1 MGYRL
6 DHVQLAIPP
15 GGESLAD
22 GFYVGLLGFEREEKP
37 PVLAAR
43 GGRWY
48 RRDDA
53 LVHLGVEA
61 DFRPAHKAHPALAVD
76 DYEALIERLRRAGYG
91 VRDDDALD
99 TRRCYVDDPHGNRLE
114 LIEATSAR

>member
-6 DHVQLAIPP
+6 DHVQLAIPA
-15 GGESLAD
+15 GGEDLAD
-22 GFYVGLLGFEREEKP
+22 AFYVDLLGFVPEEKP

-53 LVHLGVEA
+53 IVHLGVEA

-76 DYEALIERLRRAGYG
+76 DYEELIGRLRSAGYV
-91 VRDDDALD
+91 VRDDHELS
-99 TRRCYVDDPHGNRLE
+99 TRRCYVEDPHGNRLE
-114 LIEATSAR
+114 LIETTSVR